1 MSNNYLKMNKEIF
14 NYLQNN
20 YTTDTFL
27 VDRLIVSSFLRF
39 NKIEVYNNVFIKK
52 YIILESDINEYKALN
67 KFIEIIK
74 VQIKKFDLETL
85 IELFEFVISPDDK
98 IITGAIYTPKK
109 IREYIIKQTL
119 LNKNINEN
127 FKIADISCGCGSF
140 LYEAAL
146 YINKNTNRSFFEII
160 KENIFGLDIQ
170 HYSANRTKI
179 VLSLLAIFNG
189 EDNSEFKYNIYT
201 GDALEFKW
209 TNYITN
215 FNGFRCI
222 VGNPP
227 YVCSRNIPIATKNH
241 LSKWEVC
248 STGHPDLYIPFF
260 QIGIENLSI
269 DGILGYITMNTFFKS
284 VNGRALRE
292 YFQKKKPLF
301 RIIDFGTKQIFKSKS
316 TYTCICLIE
325 NTQSEFLNYIKTN
338 NLKFDYKYNSLIYEN
353 LDFKNGWNL
362 EETNLINKIEKIGK
376 PFGELFKTRNGI
388 ATLKNNIYIFNPINE
403 DNEFYYLK
411 IDGEV
416 FPIEKGICKNII
428 NPNKFTKIDNVQ
440 EINRKV
446 IFPYVHINS
455 KVQLIDED
463 LFKKKFPFS
472 YNYLKSKENLLAQR
486 DKGEGNYEK
495 WYAYGRNQSLE
506 KLKFKLFFPHIT
518 PDIPNYVINTDE
530 NLLFHNG
537 LAVVTENENELFFLQ
552 KLMSS
557 KIFWF
562 YIKNTSKPYGSD
574 YYSLSRNYIKNFG
587 VYDFSEEEKTYIIN
601 EQNKNKLDNFF
612 EKKYD
617 IQIL

>member
-1 MSNNYLKMNKEIF
+1 M
-14 NYLQNN
+14 
-20 YTTDTFL
+20 
-27 VDRLIVSSFLRF
+27 IVSSFLRF
-39 NKIEVYNNVFIKK
+39 NKIEVYNNELIKK
-52 YIILESDINEYKALN
+52 YIITENDIVENKALD

-74 VQIKKFDLETL
+74 VKIKKFDLETL

-146 YINKNTNRSFFEII
+146 FINKNTERSFFEII
-160 KENIFGLDIQ
+160 RDNIFGLDIQ
-170 HYSANRTKI
+170 SYSADRTKI
-179 VLSLLAIFNG
+179 VLSLLAILNG
-189 EDNSEFKYNIYT
+189 EDNNEFKFNIYT

-209 TNYITN
+209 TNYIIN

-227 YVCSRNIPIATKNH
+227 YVCSRNIPETTKIY

-260 QIGIENLSI
+260 QIGIENLSTG
-269 DGILGYITMNTFFKS
+269 GILGYITMNTFFKS

-292 YFQKKKPLF
+292 YFQKKKLIF
-301 RIIDFGTKQIFKSKS
+301 KIIDFGTEQIFKSKS

-325 NTQSEFLNYIKTN
+325 NNKSEFLNYIKTN
-338 NLKFDYKYNSLIYEN
+338 VLKLNYKYNSLVYDELEI
-353 LDFKNGWNL
+353 KNGWYL
-362 EETNLINKIEKIGK
+362 EETYLINKIEKTGK

-403 DNEFYYLK
+403 DKEFYYLK
-411 IDGEV
+411 INGEV

-428 NPNKFTKIDNVQ
+428 NPNKFTKIDNVK
-440 EINRKV
+440 EINRKL
-446 IFPYVHINS
+446 IFPYIHVNS

-463 LFKKKFPFS
+463 LFKNKFPFT
-472 YNYLKSKENLLAQR
+472 YNYLKSKEDLLAKR

-537 LAVVTENENELFFLQ
+537 LAVVTESENELFFLQ

-601 EQNKNKLDNFF
+601 ENNKDVLDSFF
-612 EKKYD
+612 EERYD
-617 IQIL
+617 VHF

>member
-1 MSNNYLKMNKEIF
+1 MPNNNLKMNKEIF

-20 YTTDTFL
+20 YTTNTLL

-39 NKIEVYNNVFIKK
+39 NKIEVYNNELIKK
-52 YIILESDINEYKALN
+52 YIITENDIVENKALD

-74 VQIKKFDLETL
+74 VKIKKFDLETL

-146 YINKNTNRSFFEII
+146 FINKNTERSFFEII
-160 KENIFGLDIQ
+160 RDNIFGLDIQ
-170 HYSANRTKI
+170 SYSADRTKI
-179 VLSLLAIFNG
+179 VLSLLAILNG
-189 EDNSEFKYNIYT
+189 EDNNEFKFNIYT

-209 TNYITN
+209 TNYIIN

-227 YVCSRNIPIATKNH
+227 YVCSRNIPETTKIY

-260 QIGIENLSI
+260 QIGIENLSTG
-269 DGILGYITMNTFFKS
+269 GILGYITMNTFFKS

-292 YFQKKKPLF
+292 YFQKKKLIF
-301 RIIDFGTKQIFKSKS
+301 KIIDFGTEQIFKSKS

-325 NTQSEFLNYIKTN
+325 NNKSEFLNYIKTN
-338 NLKFDYKYNSLIYEN
+338 VLKLNYKYNSLVYDE
-353 LDFKNGWNL
+353 LEFKNGWNL
-362 EETNLINKIEKIGK
+362 EETYLINKIEKTGK

-403 DNEFYYLK
+403 DKEFYYLK
-411 IDGEV
+411 INGEV

-428 NPNKFTKIDNVQ
+428 NPNKFTKIDNVK
-440 EINRKV
+440 EINRKL
-446 IFPYVHINS
+446 IFPYIHVNS

-463 LFKKKFPFS
+463 LFKNKFPFT
-472 YNYLKSKENLLAQR
+472 YNYLKSKEDLLAKR

-537 LAVVTENENELFFLQ
+537 LAVVTESENELFFLD
-552 KLMSS
+552 S
-557 KIFWF
+557 
-562 YIKNTSKPYGSD
+562 
-574 YYSLSRNYIKNFG
+574 
-587 VYDFSEEEKTYIIN
+587 
-601 EQNKNKLDNFF
+601 
-612 EKKYD
+612 
-617 IQIL
+617 IQTFHSILLLRAD

>member
-1 MSNNYLKMNKEIF
+1 MNKEIF

-27 VDRLIVSSFLRF
+27 VDRLIVSSFLIF
-39 NKIEVYNNVFIKK
+39 NKIEVYNNEFIKK
-52 YIILESDINEYKALN
+52 YIIFDNDLNENKAVGE
-67 KFIEIIK
+67 FIEIIK
-74 VQIKKFDLETL
+74 VHIKKFDFETL
-85 IELFEFVISPDDK
+85 IQLFEFVISPDDK

-109 IREYIIKQTL
+109 IREYIVKQTL
-119 LNKNINEN
+119 LNKVIDEN

-146 YINKNTNRSFFEII
+146 YINKTTNKSFFEII
-160 KENIFGLDIQ
+160 RDNIFGLDIQ
-170 HYSANRTKI
+170 NYSTDRTKI
-179 VLSLLAIFNG
+179 VLTLLAIFNG
-189 EDNSEFKYNIYT
+189 EDNDLLKYNIYM

-209 TNYITN
+209 TNSINN
-215 FNGFRCI
+215 FSGFKCI

-227 YVCSRNIPIATKNH
+227 YVCSRNIPDTTKNH
-241 LSKWEVC
+241 LSNWEVC
-248 STGHPDLYIPFF
+248 TTGHPDLYIPFF

-292 YFQKKKPLF
+292 YFQKKKLMF

-325 NTQSEFLNYIKTN
+325 NNRNEFLKYIKTN
-338 NLKFDYKYNSLIYEN
+338 SLKINYKYNSLIYDE
-353 LDFKNGWNL
+353 LEFKNGWNL
-362 EETNLINKIEKIGK
+362 EETNLINKIEKTGK

-388 ATLKNNIYIFNPINE
+388 ATLKNNIYIFNPINK
-403 DNEFYYLK
+403 DKEFYYLK
-411 IDGEV
+411 MNGEV

-428 NPNKFTKIDNVQ
+428 NPNKFTKIDNVK
-440 EINRKV
+440 EINRKL
-446 IFPYVHINS
+446 IFPYMHVNC

-463 LFKKKFPFS
+463 FFKKKFPFT
-472 YNYLKSKENLLAQR
+472 YIYLKSKENLLAKR
-486 DKGEGNYEK
+486 DKGEGKYEK

-537 LAVVTENENELFFLQ
+537 LAVVTENERELFFLQ

-574 YYSLSRNYIKNFG
+574 YYSMSRNYIKNFG

-601 EQNKNKLDNFF
+601 EQNKNKLDSFF

>member
-1 MSNNYLKMNKEIF
+1 MPNDNLKMNKEIF
-14 NYLQNN
+14 KYLQNN
-20 YTTDTFL
+20 YTTDTLL

-39 NKIEVYNNVFIKK
+39 NKIEVYKNEFIKK
-52 YIILESDINEYKALN
+52 YIIFDNDLNENKAVGE
-67 KFIEIIK
+67 FIEIIK
-74 VQIKKFDLETL
+74 VHIKKFDFETL
-85 IELFEFVISPDDK
+85 IQLFEFVISPDDK

-109 IREYIIKQTL
+109 IREYIVKQAL
-119 LNKNINEN
+119 HNKVIDEN

-146 YINKNTNRSFFEII
+146 YINKSTNKNFFEII
-160 KENIFGLDIQ
+160 RDNIFGLDIQ
-170 HYSANRTKI
+170 NYSTNRTKI
-179 VLSLLAIFNG
+179 VLTLLAIFNG
-189 EDNSEFKYNIYT
+189 EDNDLLKYNIYT

-209 TNYITN
+209 TNGSN
-215 FNGFRCI
+215 DFSGFMCI

-227 YVCSRNIPIATKNH
+227 YVCSRNIPDTTKNH

-292 YFQKKKPLF
+292 YFQKKKLMF

-325 NTQSEFLNYIKTN
+325 NNQSEFLNYIKTN
-338 NLKFDYKYNSLIYEN
+338 SLKINYKYNSLIYDE
-353 LDFKNGWNL
+353 LEFKKGWNL
-362 EETNLINKIEKIGK
+362 EETNLINKIEKTGK

-388 ATLKNNIYIFNPINE
+388 ATLKNNIYIFNPVDE
-403 DNEFYYLK
+403 DKKFYYLK
-411 IDGEV
+411 MNDEV
-416 FPIEKGICKNII
+416 FPIEKGICKNVI
-428 NPNKFTKIDNVQ
+428 NPNKFTRIDNVK
-440 EINRKV
+440 EINRKL
-446 IFPYVHINS
+446 IFPYKHES
-455 KVQLIDED
+455 GKVQLIKED
-463 LFKKKFPFS
+463 FFKKKFPLT
-472 YNYLKSKENLLAQR
+472 YKYLKSKENVLAQR
-486 DKGEGNYEK
+486 DKGEGKYEK

-537 LAVVTENENELFFLQ
+537 LAVVTENENELLFLQ

-562 YIKNTSKPYGSD
+562 YIKNTSKPYGSH
-574 YYSLSRNYIKNFG
+574 YYSMSRNYIKNFG
-587 VYDFSEEEKTYIIN
+587 VYDFTKADKQYIIN
-601 EQNKNKLDNFF
+601 EPDQRIVDVFLE
-612 EKKYD
+612 EKYELG
-617 IQIL
+617 I

>member
-1 MSNNYLKMNKEIF
+1 MPNNNLKMNKEIF

-20 YTTDTFL
+20 YTTNTLL

-39 NKIEVYNNVFIKK
+39 NKIEVYNNELIKK
-52 YIILESDINEYKALN
+52 YIITESDTVENKALD

-74 VQIKKFDLETL
+74 VKIKKFDLETL

-146 YINKNTNRSFFEII
+146 FINKNTERSFFEII
-160 KENIFGLDIQ
+160 RDNIFGLDIQ
-170 HYSANRTKI
+170 SYSADRTKI
-179 VLSLLAIFNG
+179 VLSLLAILNG
-189 EDNSEFKYNIYT
+189 EDNNEFKFNIYT

-209 TNYITN
+209 TNYIIN

-227 YVCSRNIPIATKNH
+227 YVCSRNIPETTKIY

-260 QIGIENLSI
+260 QIGIENLSTG
-269 DGILGYITMNTFFKS
+269 GILGYITMNTFFKS

-292 YFQKKKPLF
+292 YFQKKKLIF
-301 RIIDFGTKQIFKSKS
+301 KIIDFGTEQIFKSKS

-325 NTQSEFLNYIKTN
+325 NNKSEFLNYIKTN
-338 NLKFDYKYNSLIYEN
+338 VLKLNYKYNSLVYDE
-353 LDFKNGWNL
+353 LEFKNGWNL
-362 EETNLINKIEKIGK
+362 EETYLINKIEKTGK

-403 DNEFYYLK
+403 DKEFYYLK
-411 IDGEV
+411 INGEV

-428 NPNKFTKIDNVQ
+428 NPNKFTKIDNVK
-440 EINRKV
+440 EINRKL
-446 IFPYVHINS
+446 IFPYIHVNS

-463 LFKKKFPFS
+463 LFKNKFPFT
-472 YNYLKSKENLLAQR
+472 YNYLKSKEDLLAKR

-537 LAVVTENENELFFLQ
+537 LAVVTESENELFFLQ

-601 EQNKNKLDNFF
+601 ENNKDVLDSFF
-612 EKKYD
+612 EERYD
-617 IQIL
+617 VHF

>member
-1 MSNNYLKMNKEIF
+1 MPNNNLKMNKEIF

-20 YTTDTFL
+20 YTTNTLL

-39 NKIEVYNNVFIKK
+39 NKIEVYNNELIKK
-52 YIILESDINEYKALN
+52 YIITENDIVENKALD

-74 VQIKKFDLETL
+74 VKIKKFDLETL

-146 YINKNTNRSFFEII
+146 FINKNTERSFFEII
-160 KENIFGLDIQ
+160 RDNIFGLDIQ
-170 HYSANRTKI
+170 SYSADRTKI
-179 VLSLLAIFNG
+179 VLSLLAILNG
-189 EDNSEFKYNIYT
+189 EDNNEFKFNIYT

-209 TNYITN
+209 TNYIIN

-227 YVCSRNIPIATKNH
+227 YVCSRNIPETTKIY

-260 QIGIENLSI
+260 QIGIENLSTG
-269 DGILGYITMNTFFKS
+269 GILGYITMNTFFKS

-292 YFQKKKPLF
+292 YFQKKKLIF
-301 RIIDFGTKQIFKSKS
+301 KIIDFGTEQIFKSKS

-325 NTQSEFLNYIKTN
+325 NNKSEFLNYIKTN
-338 NLKFDYKYNSLIYEN
+338 VLKLNYKYNSLVYDE
-353 LDFKNGWNL
+353 LEFKNGWNL
-362 EETNLINKIEKIGK
+362 EETYLINKIEKTGK

-403 DNEFYYLK
+403 DKEFYYLK
-411 IDGEV
+411 INGEV

-428 NPNKFTKIDNVQ
+428 NPNKFTKIDNVK
-440 EINRKV
+440 EINRKL
-446 IFPYVHINS
+446 IFPYIHVNS

-463 LFKKKFPFS
+463 LFKNKFPFT
-472 YNYLKSKENLLAQR
+472 YNYLKSKEDLLAKR

-537 LAVVTENENELFFLQ
+537 LAVVTESENELFFLQ

-601 EQNKNKLDNFF
+601 ENNKDVLDSFF
-612 EKKYD
+612 EERYD
-617 IQIL
+617 VHF

>member
-1 MSNNYLKMNKEIF
+1 MPNNNLKMNKEIF

-20 YTTDTFL
+20 YTTNTLL

-39 NKIEVYNNVFIKK
+39 NKIEVYNNELIKK
-52 YIILESDINEYKALN
+52 YIITENDIVENKALD

-74 VQIKKFDLETL
+74 VKIKKFDLETL

-109 IREYIIKQTL
+109 IREYIIKHTL
-119 LNKNINEN
+119 LDKNINEN

-146 YINKNTNRSFFEII
+146 FINKNTERSFFEII
-160 KENIFGLDIQ
+160 RDNIFGLDIQ
-170 HYSANRTKI
+170 SYSADRTKI
-179 VLSLLAIFNG
+179 VLSLLAILNG
-189 EDNSEFKYNIYT
+189 EDNNEFKFNIYT

-227 YVCSRNIPIATKNH
+227 YVCSRNIPVTTKIH

-260 QIGIENLSI
+260 QIGIENLSTG
-269 DGILGYITMNTFFKS
+269 GILGYITMNTFFKS

-292 YFQKKKPLF
+292 YFQKKKLIF
-301 RIIDFGTKQIFKSKS
+301 KIIDFGTEQIFKSKS

-325 NTQSEFLNYIKTN
+325 NNKSEFLNYTKTN
-338 NLKFDYKYNSLIYEN
+338 VLKLNYKYNSLVYDE
-353 LDFKNGWNL
+353 LEFKNGWNL
-362 EETNLINKIEKIGK
+362 EETNLINKIEKTGK

-403 DNEFYYLK
+403 DKEFYYLK
-411 IDGEV
+411 INGEV

-428 NPNKFTKIDNVQ
+428 NPNKFTKIDNVK
-440 EINRKV
+440 EINKKL
-446 IFPYVHINS
+446 IFPYIHVNS

-463 LFKKKFPFS
+463 LFKDKFPFS
-472 YNYLKSKENLLAQR
+472 YNYLKSKEDLLAKR

-537 LAVVTENENELFFLQ
+537 LAVVTESKNELFFLQ

-601 EQNKNKLDNFF
+601 ENNKDVLDSFF
-612 EKKYD
+612 EERYD
-617 IQIL
+617 VHF

>member
-1 MSNNYLKMNKEIF
+1 MNKEIF

-20 YTTDTFL
+20 YTTNTLL

-39 NKIEVYNNVFIKK
+39 NKIEVYNNELIKK
-52 YIILESDINEYKALN
+52 YIITENDIVENKALD

-74 VQIKKFDLETL
+74 VKIKKFDLETL

-146 YINKNTNRSFFEII
+146 FINKNTERSFFEII
-160 KENIFGLDIQ
+160 RDNIFGLDIQ
-170 HYSANRTKI
+170 SYSADRTKI
-179 VLSLLAIFNG
+179 VLSLLAILNG
-189 EDNSEFKYNIYT
+189 EDNNEFKFNIYT

-209 TNYITN
+209 TNYIIN

-227 YVCSRNIPIATKNH
+227 YVCSRNIPETTKIY

-260 QIGIENLSI
+260 QIGIENLSTG
-269 DGILGYITMNTFFKS
+269 GILGYITMNTFFKS

-292 YFQKKKPLF
+292 YFQKKKLIF
-301 RIIDFGTKQIFKSKS
+301 KIIDFGTEQIFKSKS

-325 NTQSEFLNYIKTN
+325 NNKSEFLNYIKTN
-338 NLKFDYKYNSLIYEN
+338 VLKLNYKYNSLVYDE
-353 LDFKNGWNL
+353 LEFKNGWNL
-362 EETNLINKIEKIGK
+362 EETYLINKIEKTGK

-403 DNEFYYLK
+403 DKEFYYLK
-411 IDGEV
+411 INGEV

-428 NPNKFTKIDNVQ
+428 NPNKFTKIDNVK
-440 EINRKV
+440 EINRKL
-446 IFPYVHINS
+446 IFPYIHVNS

-463 LFKKKFPFS
+463 LFKNKFPFT
-472 YNYLKSKENLLAQR
+472 YNYLKSKEDLLAKR

-537 LAVVTENENELFFLQ
+537 LAVVTESENELFFLQ

-601 EQNKNKLDNFF
+601 ENNKDVLDSFF
-612 EKKYD
+612 EERYD
-617 IQIL
+617 VHF

>member
-1 MSNNYLKMNKEIF
+1 MPNNNLKMNKEIF

-20 YTTDTFL
+20 YTTNTLL

-39 NKIEVYNNVFIKK
+39 NKIEVYNNELIKK
-52 YIILESDINEYKALN
+52 YIITENDIVENKALD

-74 VQIKKFDLETL
+74 VKIKKFDLETL

-146 YINKNTNRSFFEII
+146 FINKNTERSFFEII
-160 KENIFGLDIQ
+160 RDNIFGLDIQ
-170 HYSANRTKI
+170 SYSADRTKI
-179 VLSLLAIFNG
+179 VLSLLAILNG
-189 EDNSEFKYNIYT
+189 EDNNEFKFNIYT

-209 TNYITN
+209 TNYIIN

-227 YVCSRNIPIATKNH
+227 YVCSRNIPETTKIY

-260 QIGIENLSI
+260 QIGIENLSTG
-269 DGILGYITMNTFFKS
+269 GILGYITMNTFFKS

-292 YFQKKKPLF
+292 YFQKKKLIF
-301 RIIDFGTKQIFKSKS
+301 KIIDFGTEQIFKSKS

-325 NTQSEFLNYIKTN
+325 NNKSEFLNYIKTN
-338 NLKFDYKYNSLIYEN
+338 VLKLNYKYNSLVYDE
-353 LDFKNGWNL
+353 LEFKNGWNL
-362 EETNLINKIEKIGK
+362 EETYLINKIEKTGK
-376 PFGELFKTRNGI
+376 PFGELLKTRNGI

-403 DNEFYYLK
+403 DKEFYYLK
-411 IDGEV
+411 INGEV

-428 NPNKFTKIDNVQ
+428 NPNKFTKIDNVK
-440 EINRKV
+440 EINRKL
-446 IFPYVHINS
+446 IFPYIHVNS

-463 LFKKKFPFS
+463 LFKNKFPFT
-472 YNYLKSKENLLAQR
+472 YNYLKSKEDLLAKR

-537 LAVVTENENELFFLQ
+537 LAVVTESENELFFLQ

-601 EQNKNKLDNFF
+601 ENNKDVLDSFF
-612 EKKYD
+612 EERYD
-617 IQIL
+617 VHF

>member
-1 MSNNYLKMNKEIF
+1 MPNNNLKMNKEIF

-20 YTTDTFL
+20 YTTNTLL

-39 NKIEVYNNVFIKK
+39 NKIEVYNNELIKK
-52 YIILESDINEYKALN
+52 YIITENDIVENKALD

-74 VQIKKFDLETL
+74 VKIKKFDLETL

-146 YINKNTNRSFFEII
+146 FINKNKERSFFEII
-160 KENIFGLDIQ
+160 RDNIFGLDIQ
-170 HYSANRTKI
+170 SYSADRTKI
-179 VLSLLAIFNG
+179 VLSLLAILNG
-189 EDNSEFKYNIYT
+189 EDNNEFKFNIYT

-209 TNYITN
+209 TNYIIN

-227 YVCSRNIPIATKNH
+227 YVCSRNIPETTKIY

-260 QIGIENLSI
+260 QIGIENLSTG
-269 DGILGYITMNTFFKS
+269 GILGYITMNTFFKS

-292 YFQKKKPLF
+292 YFQKKKLIF
-301 RIIDFGTKQIFKSKS
+301 KIIDFGTEQIFKSKS

-325 NTQSEFLNYIKTN
+325 NNKSEFLNYIKTN
-338 NLKFDYKYNSLIYEN
+338 VLKLNYKYNSLVYDE
-353 LDFKNGWNL
+353 LEFKNGWNL
-362 EETNLINKIEKIGK
+362 EETYLINKIEKTGK

-403 DNEFYYLK
+403 DKEFYYLK
-411 IDGEV
+411 INGEV

-428 NPNKFTKIDNVQ
+428 NPNKFTKIDNVK
-440 EINRKV
+440 EINRKL
-446 IFPYVHINS
+446 IFPYIHVNS

-463 LFKKKFPFS
+463 LFKNKFPFT
-472 YNYLKSKENLLAQR
+472 YNYLKSKEDLLAKR

-537 LAVVTENENELFFLQ
+537 LAVVTESENELFFLQ

-601 EQNKNKLDNFF
+601 ENNKDVLDSFF
-612 EKKYD
+612 EERYD
-617 IQIL
+617 VHF

>member
-1 MSNNYLKMNKEIF
+1 MSNDYLKMNKEIF

-20 YTTDTFL
+20 YTTDTLL
-27 VDRLIVSSFLRF
+27 VDRLIVSSFLIF
-39 NKIEVYNNVFIKK
+39 NKIEVYNNEFIKK
-52 YIILESDINEYKALN
+52 YIILENDIKENKALDE
-67 KFIEIIK
+67 FIKIIK
-74 VQIKKFDLETL
+74 VQVKKFDLETL

-109 IREYIIKQTL
+109 IREYIVKQTL
-119 LNKNINEN
+119 LNKEIDEN

-146 YINKNTNRSFFEII
+146 FINKSTNRSFFEII
-160 KENIFGLDIQ
+160 RDNIFGLDIQ
-170 HYSANRTKI
+170 NYSTDRTKI
-179 VLSLLAIFNG
+179 VLTLLAIFNG
-189 EDNSEFKYNIYT
+189 EDNVLFKYNIYT

-209 TNYITN
+209 TNNIN
-215 FNGFRCI
+215 DFNGFKCI

-227 YVCSRNIPIATKNH
+227 YVCSRNIPANTKVH

-292 YFQKKKPLF
+292 YFQKKKLIF
-301 RIIDFGTKQIFKSKS
+301 KILDFGTKQIFKSKS

-325 NTQSEFLNYIKTN
+325 NNQSEFLNYIKTN
-338 NLKFDYKYNSLIYEN
+338 SLKVNYKYSSLIYDE
-353 LDFKNGWNL
+353 LEFKNGWNL
-362 EETNLINKIEKIGK
+362 EETNLINKIEKTGK

-388 ATLKNNIYIFNPINE
+388 ATLKNNIYIFNPVNE
-403 DNEFYYLK
+403 DKEFYYLK
-411 IDGEV
+411 FNGEV

-428 NPNKFTKIDNVQ
+428 NPNKFTKIDNVK
-440 EINRKV
+440 EINRKL
-446 IFPYVHINS
+446 IFPYLHVNC

-463 LFKKKFPFS
+463 IFKKKFPFS
-472 YNYLKSKENLLAQR
+472 YNYLKSKEDLLAQR

-537 LAVVTENENELFFLQ
+537 LAVVTENENDLFFLQ

-587 VYDFSEEEKTYIIN
+587 VYDFSDEEKTYIIN
-601 EQNKNKLDNFF
+601 EQNKSKLDSFF
-612 EKKYD
+612 EERYG
-617 IQIL
+617 IQF